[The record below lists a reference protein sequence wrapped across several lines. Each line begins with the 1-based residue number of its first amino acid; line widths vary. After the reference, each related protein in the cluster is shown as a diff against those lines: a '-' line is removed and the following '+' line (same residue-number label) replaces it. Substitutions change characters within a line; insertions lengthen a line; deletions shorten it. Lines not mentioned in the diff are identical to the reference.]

1 MNDMIKKEAV
11 VLFNMGGPRNTKE
24 IDIFLKNMFN
34 DYYILNI
41 KNGIIR
47 NMVAKKI
54 VNKIRD
60 NVLKHYEA
68 IGGNSPINEHTE
80 KLIEK
85 LKEMDN
91 SRDYKYIMNY
101 TPPYSYDVLKELKEK
116 KIEKITLFSMYPQY
130 SEVTV
135 KSSLDSIFKA
145 MKKLRYKPEI
155 NIIDRY
161 YDDNKYNNSVV
172 NLIKESIKDKDASEY
187 ILILSAHSIP
197 KMYVEKGDPY
207 EYECNCNAEILK
219 EKLYNEGLNFKDIIL
234 SYQSKIGKLEWLSPS
249 TMDTIEKYSGEKI
262 MIYPLAFTIDNSET
276 IYEID
281 IEYREEAV
289 NKYNIKDFILCPCLN
304 NSSNFAETI
313 ISLSHNYIKK
323 FNLNVNYNKKIV

>member
-1 MNDMIKKEAV
+1 MNALHKKDTV
-11 VLFNMGGPRNTKE
+11 ILLNMGGPKNIKE
-24 IDIFLKNMFN
+24 IDTFLINMFN
-34 DYYILNI
+34 DYHILNI
-41 KNGIIR
+41 KNSVIR
-47 NMVAKKI
+47 SMVAKKI
-54 VNKIRD
+54 IKKIKPDVIR
-60 NVLKHYEA
+60 HYEA
-68 IGGNSPINEHTE
+68 IGGKSPINEHTE
-80 KLIEK
+80 KLIDK
-85 LKEMDN
+85 LKDMDKL
-91 SRDYKYIMNY
+91 RDYKYIMNY
-101 TPPYSYDVLKELKEK
+101 TYPFASDVLKELKEK
-116 KIEKITLFSMYPQY
+116 NIDKITLFSMYPQY

-197 KMYVEKGDPY
+197 KMYVDNGDPY
-207 EYECNCNAEILK
+207 EYECNCNVEILK
-219 EKLYNEGLNFKDIIL
+219 EKFHMDGLHFKDIVL
-234 SYQSKIGKLEWLSPS
+234 SYQSKVGKLEWLSPA
-249 TMDTIEKYSGEKI
+249 TIDIIKKYSGEKLI
-262 MIYPLAFTIDNSET
+262 IYPLAFTIDNSET

-281 IEYREEAV
+281 IEYREKAL
-289 NKYNIKDFILCPCLN
+289 NKFNIKDFILCPCLN

-313 ISLSHNYIKK
+313 INLSCNYMNK